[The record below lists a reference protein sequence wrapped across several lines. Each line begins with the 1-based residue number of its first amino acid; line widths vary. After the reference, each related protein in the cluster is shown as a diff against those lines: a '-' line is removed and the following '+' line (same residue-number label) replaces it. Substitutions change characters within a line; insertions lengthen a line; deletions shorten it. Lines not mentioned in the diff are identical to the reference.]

1 MICNMKTSTIALLTM
16 SKKKKRQEDTVQSA
30 TGTQEKVLEKK
41 GVRAATLSLL
51 TQTFILDWSG
61 TKTWN
66 VSCEVSKEL
75 TD

>member
-16 SKKKKRQEDTVQSA
+16 SKKKRQEDTVQSA

-51 TQTFILDWSG
+51 TQTFILD
-61 TKTWN
+61 
-66 VSCEVSKEL
+66 
-75 TD
+75 